1 MLITFEGIEG
11 CGKTTQIELLGNYL
25 AGRGYPVVKTREP
38 GGTAFGEAL
47 RELLLRKGMNVG
59 PLCELLVFMAMRA
72 QHVDEVILPALQD
85 GKIVLCDRF
94 TDATYAYQG
103 SGRNIETGTI
113 DTLNEMVTKGVR
125 PNLTI
130 LLDISVEKGLKRRA
144 ASSDM
149 DRIEEEK
156 ASFHQRVRKAYDKLA
171 KEDPKRFFVADATL
185 EIGALHNLITTKVS
199 NTLKSYGI

>member
-11 CGKTTQIELLGNYL
+11 CGKTTQIEILGDYL
-25 AGRGYPVVKTREP
+25 TGQGHSVVKTREP
-38 GGTAFGEAL
+38 GGTGFGEAL
-47 RELLLRKGMNVG
+47 RELLLKKGMNVG

-72 QHVDEVILPALQD
+72 QHVDEVILPAIED

-103 SGRNIETGTI
+103 SGRKIDTGII
-113 DTLNEMVTKGVR
+113 DTLNNMVTKGIR

-130 LLDISVEKGLKRRA
+130 LLDIAVEKGLRRRA

-149 DRIEEEK
+149 DRIEGEK
-156 ASFHQRVRKAYDKLA
+156 ISFHQVWPRKTPRGSLSWM
-171 KEDPKRFFVADATL
+171 PTSRSRQST
-185 EIGALHNLITTKVS
+185 IS
-199 NTLKSYGI
+199 

>member
-11 CGKTTQIELLGNYL
+11 CGKTTQIELLSQYL
-25 AGRGYPVVKTREP
+25 VSRGYSVVKTREP
-38 GGTAFGEAL
+38 GGTDFGEAL
-47 RELLLRKGMNVG
+47 RKLLLKKGMNVD
-59 PLCELLVFMAMRA
+59 PLCELMVFMAMRA
-72 QHVDEVILPALQD
+72 QHVQEVILPAIQE
-85 GKIVLCDRF
+85 GKIVVCDRF

-103 SGRNIETGTI
+103 SGRKIDTGVI
-113 DTLNEMVTKGVR
+113 DTLTSMVTRGIQ

-144 ASSDM
+144 ASSEM

-156 ASFHQRVRKAYDKLA
+156 ASFHQRVRKAYDKRA
-171 KEDPKRFFVADATL
+171 KENPRRFFLVNADLKIEA
-185 EIGALHNLITTKVS
+185 IHDLIKTKVS